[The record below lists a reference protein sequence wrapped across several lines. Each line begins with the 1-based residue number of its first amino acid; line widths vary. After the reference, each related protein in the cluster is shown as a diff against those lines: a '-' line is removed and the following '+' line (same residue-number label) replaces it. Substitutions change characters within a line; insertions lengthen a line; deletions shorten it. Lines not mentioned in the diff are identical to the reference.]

1 MQRDIKSIRIL
12 GIYSLM
18 MGLVLLVIPHL
29 ILPLFNLSIECQ
41 EWIRMLGFVL
51 VCSSY
56 YYIRSAYKG
65 NIDFAVYTIHTRIAA
80 PFVVLIL
87 FLVGVI
93 EPSLLLFGLIDG
105 LGALWTL
112 VSYRR
117 QTKRA
122 STKNYSTNLTSSIIS
137 NMYD

>member
-1 MQRDIKSIRIL
+1 M
-12 GIYSLM
+12 
-18 MGLVLLVIPHL
+18 LLVIPHL
-29 ILPLFNLSIECQ
+29 ILPLFNLSIEGK

-65 NIDFAVYTIHTRIAA
+65 NIDFAVYTIHTGIAA

-93 EPSLLLFGLIDG
+93 ESSFLLFGLVDG
-105 LGALWTL
+105 LGGLWTL
-112 VSYRR
+112 VTYQR
-117 QTKRA
+117 QRKHA
-122 STKNYSTNLTSSIIS
+122 SIKIIQP
-137 NMYD
+137 M